1 MNGKCTMHVMINI
14 MVSHQISINDFAHC
28 IPRIQERFLNIQLIS
43 MGNLCN
49 VFPYR
54 KPLKRPDPVFVS
66 SSTNL
71 QIDGKDE
78 HNEVQT
84 REILYNILDPGKLF
98 EAQEQN
104 DPPWAKVTDD
114 IDL

>member
-1 MNGKCTMHVMINI
+1 
-14 MVSHQISINDFAHC
+14 MVSHQISINDFALC
-28 IPRIQERFLNIQLIS
+28 ILRIQERFLNIKLMS
-43 MGNLCN
+43 RGNLCN

-54 KPLKRPDPVFVS
+54 KPPKRPEPVFVS
-66 SSTNL
+66 SSINL

-98 EAQEQN
+98 EAQN
-104 DPPWAKVTDD
+104 DSPWAKVTDD